1 MKSNENKPGPILP
14 SFLFWWM
21 MLVVHGLISA
31 NLLAQDGNRLAYL
44 DEFLD
49 PYYVGRDFP
58 RLTTP
63 QWVGEQGVEAVVVL
77 AIDDMRAPQK
87 YEQYLRPILD
97 RLKQI
102 DGRAPVSIMTCS
114 VDPQDPQLEKWLDE
128 GLSIDA
134 HTVDHPCPIL
144 QGGDFAKAKSTF
156 DRCVDLLTQIPGNK
170 PVAFRTP
177 CCDSL
182 NTPSPRLFAEIFN
195 KVTPQ
200 GNFLSIDSSVFNVLT
215 PRDPALPRHLVL
227 EGDQPRFRKYLPFPS
242 FVNTIEDYPYPY
254 VIGRSCWEFPC
265 VVPSDWEAQNL
276 QKPNNPRTVRDMTAA
291 LDAVVLKQGTYTL
304 VFHPHGWIRNDQIV
318 ALIDHAVKKHG
329 DKIKFLTFRE
339 AHQRL
344 VKHLLAGQ
352 ALRAASGEDNG
363 VRLLDVNGD
372 GYLDVVIANEHLR
385 QTRIWQADKRQ
396 WQTAA
401 FPVELGAGVRFGIL
415 RRNTQ
420 QGHNHASFIVRNDRV
435 AGAWHFDGKRW
446 RRDDTWL
453 AGLALNGKPVMTS
466 RSRADQG
473 VRLRDLDNDGRCE
486 LLVAGSRQSAV
497 FGWNE
502 QARSWRRLPFRLPPD
517 TALVDEQG
525 RDAGLRFVDV
535 DEDGF
540 DDVVFS
546 NEQRYSLHLFSS
558 IDKGWSRQVLAG
570 RRGDE
575 GALPMIVRQGT
586 NNGAWFHSRH
596 MWVQNEDTSRL
607 PNLVDRRSF
616 DDLTKGAAH
625 K

>member
-215 PRDPALPRHLVL
+215 PRDPTLPRHLVL

-254 VIGRSCWEFPC
+254 VIGRWCWEFP
-265 VVPSDWEAQNL
+265 
-276 QKPNNPRTVRDMTAA
+276 
-291 LDAVVLKQGTYTL
+291 
-304 VFHPHGWIRNDQIV
+304 
-318 ALIDHAVKKHG
+318 
-329 DKIKFLTFRE
+329 
-339 AHQRL
+339 
-344 VKHLLAGQ
+344 
-352 ALRAASGEDNG
+352 
-363 VRLLDVNGD
+363 
-372 GYLDVVIANEHLR
+372 
-385 QTRIWQADKRQ
+385 
-396 WQTAA
+396 
-401 FPVELGAGVRFGIL
+401 
-415 RRNTQ
+415 
-420 QGHNHASFIVRNDRV
+420 
-435 AGAWHFDGKRW
+435 
-446 RRDDTWL
+446 
-453 AGLALNGKPVMTS
+453 
-466 RSRADQG
+466 
-473 VRLRDLDNDGRCE
+473 
-486 LLVAGSRQSAV
+486 
-497 FGWNE
+497 
-502 QARSWRRLPFRLPPD
+502 
-517 TALVDEQG
+517 
-525 RDAGLRFVDV
+525 
-535 DEDGF
+535 
-540 DDVVFS
+540 
-546 NEQRYSLHLFSS
+546 
-558 IDKGWSRQVLAG
+558 
-570 RRGDE
+570 
-575 GALPMIVRQGT
+575 
-586 NNGAWFHSRH
+586 
-596 MWVQNEDTSRL
+596 
-607 PNLVDRRSF
+607 
-616 DDLTKGAAH
+616 
-625 K
+625 